1 MDFDDKSSW
10 EYLFKVYWV
19 LLKEKLLLT
28 LDELMKA
35 KNPWKGPPVVVSNR
49 ISSIE
54 LSGGNEDKSHVSGNS
69 YADLEALNAKRRKII
84 KNPKVL
90 VQENSLHAEKS
101 GGDKV
106 THVDASTEWATKELL
121 EFVAHMRNGD
131 TSVMSQFDVQALLL
145 EYVKRNKLRDPRQKC
160 QIVCDS
166 RLLNM
171 FRKARVAHFE
181 MLNLLEDH
189 FHIKEDIPVKN
200 TITSGLVDSGCNQ
213 MLKTIDERGLPTNL
227 DAYAAI
233 DVHNINL
240 IYLRRNLLENLVDDA
255 DKFHK
260 KVVNSIVRIKIPS
273 SDQRP
278 DMHRLV
284 QVVGINFST
293 AELFFFC
300 LLVIKPCNVF
310 AIFC

>member
-49 ISSIE
+49 TSSIE

-106 THVDASTEWATKELL
+106 THVDASSKWASKELL

-273 SDQRP
+273 SDQKP